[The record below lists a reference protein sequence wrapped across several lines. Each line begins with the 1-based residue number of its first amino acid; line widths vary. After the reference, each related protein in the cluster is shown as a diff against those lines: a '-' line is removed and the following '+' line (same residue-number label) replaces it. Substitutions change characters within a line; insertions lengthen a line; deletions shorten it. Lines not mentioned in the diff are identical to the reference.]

1 MTFVA
6 KEFASR
12 VKEATDGEVINGHY
26 GIDCRTVL
34 VRKMGQEILWAKV
47 AKTATYMLAF
57 CRKRVF
63 ERFEAPEIIGAPE
76 RIRTS
81 DPQIRSYVAHLLMA
95 THTGLRAVAISR
107 CSKRNDAL
115 QQKTE
120 QFHNSMYYY
129 AQSPLRGRLSGSGV
143 AGGF

>member
-1 MTFVA
+1 M
-6 KEFASR
+6 
-12 VKEATDGEVINGHY
+12 KEATDGEVINGHY

-47 AKTATYMLAF
+47 AKTATYMLPF

-81 DPQIRSYVAHLLMA
+81 DPQIRSLVLYPAE
-95 THTGLRAVAISR
+95 LRAHPR
-107 CSKRNDAL
+107 CERAEAPFDTDAGAA
-115 QQKTE
+115 K
-120 QFHNSMYYY
+120 
-129 AQSPLRGRLSGSGV
+129 PL
-143 AGGF
+143 